1 MLSLAIPPQ
10 DPRQNMTSEMQGLF
24 VFFLLLGF
32 SKRLNAPTNVI
43 YRIGEST
50 RWCRIVHLNRLS
62 VMFYHH
68 FEQYCFKLFNVNEIS
83 MSNVNTLELNGFVQQ
98 CASALAHNTLQR
110 LVFSK
115 YRGDNKELTRI
126 ALRPVELKGQRLVS
140 CLYEYRTNHIT
151 KNVEQA
157 EVESLCLQWLAAE
170 FQNAHLITQEWEI
183 QLSISKKGKL
193 LLNKYRNKNAPKVGG
208 TDSSTEG
215 EATPHNRAKKR
226 FVEQDRPYLRELGI
240 TDANGDIIP
249 AMSRK
254 WKQINKF
261 IEVLSRA
268 IDNTGLA
275 NSSEVHIADFGSGKA
290 YLTFAVHDYFMD
302 KLQVNT
308 QVTGVELRQGLV
320 DLCNQTATK
329 LALTGI
335 KFEQGDVQHFKAQ
348 GINIMIALH
357 ACDIA
362 TDYAL
367 HMGIQTG
374 AEIIM
379 CSPCCH
385 KQIRP
390 QMKSPALLAPLL
402 QHGIHLGQEAEM
414 VTDGLRALLL
424 EAHGYDTQVFEF
436 ISLEHTSKNKMI
448 LAQKRKQ
455 PRDNSAILQQIAG
468 IKAFYGIEEQ
478 CLETLLGSVG
488 VKV

>member
-1 MLSLAIPPQ
+1 
-10 DPRQNMTSEMQGLF
+10 
-24 VFFLLLGF
+24 
-32 SKRLNAPTNVI
+32 
-43 YRIGEST
+43 
-50 RWCRIVHLNRLS
+50 
-62 VMFYHH
+62 
-68 FEQYCFKLFNVNEIS
+68 
-83 MSNVNTLELNGFVQQ
+83 MSNVTSLELNGFVQE
-98 CASALAHNTLQR
+98 CANALTDNTLQR

-115 YRGDNKELTRI
+115 YRGDDKELNRI
-126 ALRPVELKGQRLVS
+126 AVRSVELKGQRLAS
-140 CLYEYRTNHIT
+140 CLYEYCTNHIT
-151 KNVEQA
+151 KNVEQTDA
-157 EVESLCLQWLAAE
+157 SSLFLQWLGGD
-170 FQNAHLITQEWEI
+170 FQSAHLITHEWEV
-183 QLSISKKGKL
+183 QLSISKKGKVL
-193 LLNKYRNKNAPKVGG
+193 INKYRNKNAPKTNDKQIS
-208 TDSSTEG
+208 TDDTLS
-215 EATPHNRAKKR
+215 HNRAKNR

-240 TDANGDIIP
+240 TDAKGEIIP
-249 AMSRK
+249 SMSRK

-275 NSSEVHIADFGSGKA
+275 DKNEVHIADFGSGKA
-290 YLTFAVHDYFMD
+290 YLTFAVHDYFID

-320 DLCNQTATK
+320 DLCNQTAAK

-367 HMGIQTG
+367 HMGIRTG

-390 QMKSPALLAPLL
+390 QMQSPQLLAPLL

-455 PRDNSAILQQIAG
+455 PRDNSAILQQIAD
-468 IKAFYGIEEQ
+468 IKAFYGIKEQ
-478 CLETLLGSVG
+478 CLETLLN
-488 VKV
+488 KLP